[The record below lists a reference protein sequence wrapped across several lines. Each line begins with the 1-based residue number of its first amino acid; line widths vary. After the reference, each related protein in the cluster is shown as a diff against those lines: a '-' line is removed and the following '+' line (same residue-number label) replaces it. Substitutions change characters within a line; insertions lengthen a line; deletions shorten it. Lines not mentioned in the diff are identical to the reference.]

1 MLAHLKYP
9 LIALIALLLNACT
22 SSTVWHGGLTYA
34 PYKLIEARI
43 TWIENPKMGIMVY
56 KRGTGNQPIISD
68 ADNLN
73 ASFIARNMLAQ
84 FQHFA
89 VDQLGK
95 ELAREGV
102 ASGHKVILEIRPEV
116 ASVTIGE
123 HHTLT
128 ILTTIKER
136 ESGKVIWST
145 SIQSTSNLYLEKNKV
160 LVDQFVDNVVVELRQ
175 SGWLIK
181 S

>member
-22 SSTVWHGGLTYA
+22 SSVVWHGGLTKA

-43 TWIENPKMGIMVY
+43 IWIENPNMRIMVY
-56 KRGTGNQPIISD
+56 KRGMGNQPIISD
-68 ADNLN
+68 AENLN
-73 ASFIARNMLAQ
+73 ASFIARNMLSQ

-123 HHTLT
+123 YHTLA
-128 ILTTIKER
+128 ILATIKEQ
-136 ESGKVIWST
+136 ESGKAIWST
-145 SIQSTSNLYLEKNKV
+145 PIQSTSNLFFDKDNV
-160 LVDQFVDNVVVELRQ
+160 MVGQFVDNLVVELRQ
-175 SGWLIK
+175 SGWLIE

>member
-22 SSTVWHGGLTYA
+22 SSTVWHGGLTQA

-43 TWIENPKMGIMVY
+43 IWIGNPDMKIMVY

-123 HHTLT
+123 YHTLT
-128 ILTTIKER
+128 TLATIKER
-136 ESGKVIWST
+136 ESGKAIWSA
-145 SIQSTSNLYLEKNKV
+145 SIQSTSNLFFDKDNV
-160 LVDQFVDNVVVELRQ
+160 MVGQFVDNAVTELRR
-175 SGWLIK
+175 SGWLE